1 MESKR
6 KPNWREEETLLLVE
20 LVEER
25 KLIIKGKFSPTLT
38 SHDKKQA
45 WEDISNQLNTSQTF
59 SHRSPAD
66 CEKKWYN
73 VLSKSR
79 SEIAAFKACSM
90 RTGGGPPGK
99 DLSAVAEV
107 VQRILGEDNPS
118 ISGLDGGQDPAAMKL
133 ELLSKGLDRDALESP
148 VSHSPAHSPSA
159 FDAVQPGPSTSC
171 EATGNNQVAEV
182 SDCDSAE
189 ETDDLQALRRQKI
202 KLQIKVL
209 RLQEEYYSLALKKRK
224 DTE

>member
-6 KPNWREEETLLLVE
+6 KRNWREEEILFLVE

-45 WEDISNQLNTSQTF
+45 WEDIGNQLYTSQAF
-59 SHRSPAD
+59 SHLSPAD

-79 SEIAAFKACSM
+79 PEIAAFKACSM

-118 ISGLDGGQDPAAMKL
+118 ISVLDGGQDPAAMKL
-133 ELLSKGLDRDALESP
+133 ELLSKGLDRDALRESP
-148 VSHSPAHSPSA
+148 VSPGISDAHSPCALTRCSQA
-159 FDAVQPGPSTSC
+159 
-171 EATGNNQVAEV
+171 
-182 SDCDSAE
+182 
-189 ETDDLQALRRQKI
+189 QALRVRQRASI
-202 KLQIKVL
+202 SPQCHPLL
-209 RLQEEYYSLALKKRK
+209 ATPNHLGHLWRSLKYLG
-224 DTE
+224 E